1 MKIKNENKLQIA
13 CVRWFRAQYPHL
25 APLLYHPRNEA
36 HQYSRRIAI
45 DAAAGVV
52 PGVPD
57 LVLALPGVH
66 DGIQVHSLG
75 IELKYGR
82 NKQNDAQ
89 KVFQRYYTA
98 AGNGYCVVNALD
110 TFMTIVNKYI
120 DLVPQKILMALKN
133 TYHEIQKEELDE
145 AKQRFLNLLHKNE

>member
-1 MKIKNENKLQIA
+1 
-13 CVRWFRAQYPHL
+13 
-25 APLLYHPRNEA
+25 
-36 HQYSRRIAI
+36 
-45 DAAAGVV
+45 
-52 PGVPD
+52 VPD